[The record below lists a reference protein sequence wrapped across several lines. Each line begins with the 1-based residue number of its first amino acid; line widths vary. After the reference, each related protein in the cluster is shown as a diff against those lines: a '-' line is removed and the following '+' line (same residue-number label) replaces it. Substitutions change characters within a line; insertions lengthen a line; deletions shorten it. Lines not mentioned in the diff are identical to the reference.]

1 LQFHQL
7 EYKKFGDAPE
17 ITFSG
22 LTLVLLCP
30 FLLALHIFVSHS
42 FEIPLIQYSFVTLL
56 ISFIINYTMIIR
68 KYELMPFLPEEIY
81 DNKLKKICVLGLVGI
96 LSSMIWGWNGS
107 GGIIFAILWE
117 QTRGNKMGTFGYLY
131 AVIIVGSLMM
141 EKNYT
146 LMKLVEFIPGIMFG
160 MVSSMLFTLK

>member
-1 LQFHQL
+1 
-7 EYKKFGDAPE
+7 
-17 ITFSG
+17 
-22 LTLVLLCP
+22 
-30 FLLALHIFVSHS
+30 
-42 FEIPLIQYSFVTLL
+42 
-56 ISFIINYTMIIR
+56 
-68 KYELMPFLPEEIY
+68 MPFLPEEIY
-81 DNKLKKICVLGLVGI
+81 DNKLKKICVLGLAGI
-96 LSSMIWGWNGS
+96 LSSIIWGWNGS